1 MGEIF
6 TMATLEWDQ
15 TLYTITW
22 VLAFVIYFS
31 IKLCGSNGQVLRS
44 EAKFGEASK
53 NKEVKCGVKLEA
65 LKYKF

>member
-6 TMATLEWDQ
+6 TMAILEWDQ

-22 VLAFVIYFS
+22 FLAFVLYFS
-31 IKLCGSNGQVLRS
+31 IELYRLKGQVLRS

-53 NKEVKCGVKLEA
+53 NKEVKFGVKLEA
-65 LKYKF
+65 LKCKF